1 MSLISSELKRMCP
14 RSPSPPKQF
23 STSASTVFSFPR
35 RSSSSST
42 RLILYTPS
50 PPSQPEVCAFFS
62 MTSNKGQ
69 SLVWIRRVLGDETPS
84 PSQSTRWANLG
95 ERNKT
100 KRGTS
105 KCKNS
110 PFDNLL
116 LFFSLWRLRTL
127 GGRTDN
133 CPYGA
138 RIAQN
143 A

>member
-42 RLILYTPS
+42 QLILYTPS
-50 PPSQPEVCAFFS
+50 PPPSQRCVLFFFFFP

-69 SLVWIRRVLGDETPS
+69 SLVWIRRVLGDEAPS

-110 PFDNLL
+110 PFDI
-116 LFFSLWRLRTL
+116 FFLRTL

-133 CPYGA
+133 YSYGA